1 MKIYCIIFWFVT
13 NCAYSVIIAQITKDT
28 ATLKIPYQVENGDTV
43 IVNTIPDIYVYPQP
57 VFQSKK
63 EEKKYWRLIYNLK
76 KVYPYAKLAKVKLQ
90 EMNDH
95 YITLKTERERKA
107 YTKQVE
113 KEIRSQFEDDLKDLT
128 ITQGRLLIKLIDRE
142 TGHTSYEL
150 VKEFRGNFSAIFW
163 QTLAKIFG
171 SSLKTKYD
179 ATGEDLPIENILKAI
194 DAGYL

>member
-1 MKIYCIIFWFVT
+1 MLLLVT
-13 NCAYSVIIAQITKDT
+13 LVYTDMVAQTNPDSISGTKT
-28 ATLKIPYQVENGDTV
+28 PFQIENGDTV
-43 IVNTIPDIYVYPQP
+43 LIVTLPEINVYPQP
-57 VFQSKK
+57 VFESKR

-76 KVYPYAKLAKVKLQ
+76 KVYPYAKIAKAKLN
-90 EMNDH
+90 EMNNH
-95 YITLKTERERKA
+95 FLTLKTDREKKA

-113 KEIRSQFEDDLKDLT
+113 KEIRAQFEDDLKDLT

-142 TGHTSYEL
+142 TGHSSYEL

-163 QTLAKIFG
+163 QALARIFG

-179 ATGEDLPIENILKAI
+179 ATGEDLPIENILVAI